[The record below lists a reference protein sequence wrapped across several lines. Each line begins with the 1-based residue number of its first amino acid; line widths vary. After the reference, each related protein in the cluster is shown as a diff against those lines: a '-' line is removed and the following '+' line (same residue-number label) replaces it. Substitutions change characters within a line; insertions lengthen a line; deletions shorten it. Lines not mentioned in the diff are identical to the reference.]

1 MQRRESRVA
10 THDAVKKRTVLL
22 LDYSFRFAAVDA
34 DQNEAAASEGW
45 MMGPYN
51 VLIRGAALVERG
63 VAI

>member
-1 MQRRESRVA
+1 LLLMTQ
-10 THDAVKKRTVLL
+10 KKRTVLL

-34 DQNEAAASEGW
+34 DQNEAAASKGW

-63 VAI
+63 EAI